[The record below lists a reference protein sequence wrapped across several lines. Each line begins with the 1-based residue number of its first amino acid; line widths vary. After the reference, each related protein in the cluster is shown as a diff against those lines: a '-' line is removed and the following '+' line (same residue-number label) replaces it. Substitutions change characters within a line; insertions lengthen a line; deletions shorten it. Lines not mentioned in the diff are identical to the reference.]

1 VTLRIEHHLL
11 SVPIV
16 TAPIRGLG
24 FPAGGDGLEHG
35 KDEVAKQQKQEKAEQ

>member
-1 VTLRIEHHLL
+1 VTLRIEHHLF

-16 TAPIRGLG
+16 TAPVRGLR
-24 FPAGGDGLEHG
+24 FPAGGDGPERG